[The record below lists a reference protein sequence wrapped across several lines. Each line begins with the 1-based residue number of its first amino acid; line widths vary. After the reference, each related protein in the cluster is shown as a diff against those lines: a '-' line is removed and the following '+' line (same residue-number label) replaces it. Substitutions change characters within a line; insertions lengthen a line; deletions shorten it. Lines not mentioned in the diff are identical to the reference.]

1 MNANIEQEI
10 IDQNRDL
17 ESKNQENIEKSEAR
31 AWKVAKVSWVITLVL
46 GAVIISILPLREIVP
61 FLVRDNG
68 TGIPEVITRLDV
80 DTLTTDDAIDK
91 HFISQYIKA
100 REGYYFNTLQ
110 REYELTQMMSSD
122 DVAKDYRN
130 LYEGKNARDQKLGSN
145 NIVKPEIIS
154 IVLSKTEVGTDGQA
168 SNIAT
173 SRLRLIQRNLSTG
186 EETVK
191 NIVVS
196 LTYEYLPVK
205 NMVEGFRM
213 DNPLGFIVTHYRV
226 DNEA

>member
-1 MNANIEQEI
+1 M
-10 IDQNRDL
+10 
-17 ESKNQENIEKSEAR
+17 AR
-31 AWKVAKVSWVITLVL
+31 VSWLISLIL
-46 GAVIISILPLREIVP
+46 GALIVSILPLREVVP
-61 FLVRDNG
+61 FLIRDNG
-68 TGIPEVITRLDV
+68 TGIPDVITRLDV
-80 DTLTTDDAIDK
+80 ETLTTDDAMDK
-91 HFISQYIKA
+91 HFISQYIKT

-110 REYELTQMMSSD
+110 QEYELTQMMSSD
-122 DVAKDYRN
+122 EVAKDYRSI
-130 LYEGKNARDQKLGSN
+130 YEGKNARDQKLGSSN
-145 NIVKPEIIS
+145 TVKPEIIS
-154 IVLSKTEVGTDGQA
+154 IVLSKKEVGADGQA

-173 SRLRLIQRNLSTG
+173 ARVRLIQRNLSTG
-186 EETVK
+186 EETAK

>member
-1 MNANIEQEI
+1 MTNIEQDI
-10 IDQNRDL
+10 LDQNRDL
-17 ESKNQENIEKSEAR
+17 EAKNQENIEKSEAR
-31 AWKVAKVSWVITLVL
+31 AWKVARISWLISLVL
-46 GAVIISILPLREIVP
+46 GAVIV
-61 FLVRDNG
+61 
-68 TGIPEVITRLDV
+68 GIPDVITRLDV
-80 DTLTTDDAIDK
+80 ETLTTDDAMDK
-91 HFISQYIKA
+91 HFISQYIKT

-110 REYELTQMMSSD
+110 QEYELTQMMSSD
-122 DVAKDYRN
+122 EVAKDYRSI
-130 LYEGKNARDQKLGSN
+130 YEGKNARDQKLGSSN
-145 NIVKPEIIS
+145 TVKPQIIS
-154 IVLSKTEVGTDGQA
+154 IVLSKKEVGTDGQA

-173 SRLRLIQRNLSTG
+173 ARVRLIQRNLSTG
-186 EETVK
+186 EETAK

>member
-1 MNANIEQEI
+1 MTNIEQDI
-10 IDQNRDL
+10 LDQNRDL
-17 ESKNQENIEKSEAR
+17 EAKNQENLEKSEAR
-31 AWKVAKVSWVITLVL
+31 AWKVARVSWLISLIL
-46 GAVIISILPLREIVP
+46 GALIVSILPLREVVP
-61 FLVRDNG
+61 FLIRDNG
-68 TGIPEVITRLDV
+68 TGIPDVITRLDV
-80 DTLTTDDAIDK
+80 ETLTTDDAMDK
-91 HFISQYIKA
+91 HFISQYIKT

-110 REYELTQMMSSD
+110 QEYELTQMMSSD
-122 DVAKDYRN
+122 EVAKDYRSI
-130 LYEGKNARDQKLGSN
+130 YKGKNARDQKLGSSN
-145 NIVKPEIIS
+145 TVKPEIIS
-154 IVLSKTEVGTDGQA
+154 IVLSKKEVGADGQA

-173 SRLRLIQRNLSTG
+173 ARVRLIQRNLSTG
-186 EETVK
+186 EETAK

>member
-1 MNANIEQEI
+1 MTNIEQDI
-10 IDQNRDL
+10 LDQNRDL
-17 ESKNQENIEKSEAR
+17 EAKNQENIEKSEAR
-31 AWKVAKVSWVITLVL
+31 AWKVARVSWLISLIL
-46 GAVIISILPLREIVP
+46 GAVIVSILPLREVVP
-61 FLVRDNG
+61 FLIRDNG
-68 TGIPEVITRLDV
+68 TGIPDVITRLDV
-80 DTLTTDDAIDK
+80 ETLTTDDAMDK
-91 HFISQYIKA
+91 HFISQYIKT

-110 REYELTQMMSSD
+110 QEYELTQMMSS
-122 DVAKDYRN
+122 
-130 LYEGKNARDQKLGSN
+130 YEGKNARDQKLGSSN
-145 NIVKPEIIS
+145 TVKPEIIS
-154 IVLSKTEVGTDGQA
+154 IVLSKKEVGTDGQA

-173 SRLRLIQRNLSTG
+173 ARVRLIQRNLSTG
-186 EETVK
+186 EETAK

>member
-1 MNANIEQEI
+1 MTNIEQDI
-10 IDQNRDL
+10 LDQNRDL
-17 ESKNQENIEKSEAR
+17 EAKNQENLEKSEAR
-31 AWKVAKVSWVITLVL
+31 AWKVARVSWLISLIL
-46 GAVIISILPLREIVP
+46 GALIVSILPLREVVP
-61 FLVRDNG
+61 FLIRDNG
-68 TGIPEVITRLDV
+68 TGIPDVITRLDV
-80 DTLTTDDAIDK
+80 ETLTTDDAMDK
-91 HFISQYIKA
+91 HFISQYIKT

-110 REYELTQMMSSD
+110 QEYELTQMMSSD
-122 DVAKDYRN
+122 EVAKDYRSI
-130 LYEGKNARDQKLGSN
+130 YEGKNARDQKLGSSN
-145 NIVKPEIIS
+145 TVKPEIIS
-154 IVLSKTEVGTDGQA
+154 IVLSKKEVGADGQA

-173 SRLRLIQRNLSTG
+173 ARVRLIQRNLSTG
-186 EETVK
+186 EETAK

>member
-1 MNANIEQEI
+1 MTNIEQDI
-10 IDQNRDL
+10 LDQNRDL
-17 ESKNQENIEKSEAR
+17 EAKNQENIEKSEAR
-31 AWKVAKVSWVITLVL
+31 AWKVARISWLISLVL
-46 GAVIISILPLREIVP
+46 GAVIVSILPLREVVP
-61 FLVRDNG
+61 FLIRDNG
-68 TGIPEVITRLDV
+68 TGIPDGITRLV
-80 DTLTTDDAIDK
+80 VEMLTTDDAMDK
-91 HFISQYIKA
+91 HFISQYIKT

-110 REYELTQMMSSD
+110 QEYELTQMMSSD
-122 DVAKDYRN
+122 EVAKDYRSI
-130 LYEGKNARDQKLGSN
+130 YEGKNARDQKLGSSN
-145 NIVKPEIIS
+145 TVKPEIIS
-154 IVLSKTEVGTDGQA
+154 IVLSKKEVGTDGQA

-173 SRLRLIQRNLSTG
+173 ARVRLIQRNLSTG
-186 EETVK
+186 EETAK